1 MPSLR
6 LTPVNIIY
14 CVSSLFLSLYLYL
27 QHITELLQN
36 SKSHF
41 SRSRLAGRARISLSH
56 TVLLSLTLLS
66 KRVSYRS
73 VSGRFRLEKGN
84 IHRIYFSFCERVNL
98 LQDELIRWPSGS
110 LFTSLFVDSVTIL
123 SSYSSKSLGIKCIL
137 SVKTL
142 RGLQQHNINNFS

>member
-1 MPSLR
+1 M
-6 LTPVNIIY
+6 
-14 CVSSLFLSLYLYL
+14 SLYLHL

-36 SKSHF
+36 SKSHY

-98 LQDELIRWPSGS
+98 LQDELIRWPTGS
-110 LFTSLFVDSVTIL
+110 LLMSLFVIVDV
-123 SSYSSKSLGIKCIL
+123 GQ
-137 SVKTL
+137 
-142 RGLQQHNINNFS
+142 R